1 MLYNCVLVVSDS
13 ELDGETMK
21 LCCRRLPR
29 WENGPENPRDWIR
42 LTGPGLPGGWVNV
55 EKLTIINYKYDIRIL
70 LIDTTILI
78 YICHIYS
85 KIVCSSSLTA
95 SSTVETTK
103 SCRQRLPRWENGPE
117 SPRDWIRLT
126 GPGLPGGWV
135 NVEKLTII
143 NYKYDIRI
151 LLIDT
156 IILIYICHIYLK
168 IVCSSSLTASLT
180 VETTK
185 SCRRRL
191 PRWENGPENPGDVN
205 VEKLT
210 IINYKYDIRILLI
223 NTIIL
228 IYICHI
234 YLKIVVLVVS
244 DSELDSGDD
253 KVASSEV
260 SEAGEQAGKLRGD
273 M

>member
-13 ELDGETMK
+13 ELDWETMK

-70 LIDTTILI
+70 LIDTIILI

-103 SCRQRLPRWENGPE
+103 SRRRRLPRWENGPE
-117 SPRDWIRLT
+117 NPGDWIQLT

-143 NYKYDIRI
+143 NYKYVIQ
-151 LLIDT
+151 
-156 IILIYICHIYLK
+156 
-168 IVCSSSLTASLT
+168 
-180 VETTK
+180 
-185 SCRRRL
+185 
-191 PRWENGPENPGDVN
+191 
-205 VEKLT
+205 
-210 IINYKYDIRILLI
+210 ILLI

-253 KVASSEV
+253 KVVSSEV

-273 M
+273 I